1 MEWVQSF
8 PDPWILLLSHPT
20 WTVPNQM
27 WRSQLLVTTYR
38 THSLNLFSLIN
49 CFTHIGRSWYLYMLN
64 TPLKLLSVSKTS
76 SIIFRKFE
84 AYFLCRLSLLI
95 GVIERGDG
103 ECMGW
108 DVIGC
113 KSEKV
118 QVENGKRLQ
127 QARDCTSLLF
137 DTRRQ
142 YQPWPGGSVAYS
154 TSTKE
159 IAS

>member
-84 AYFLCRLSLLI
+84 AYFFYWLEWLREEMEN
-95 GVIERGDG
+95 V
-103 ECMGW
+103 W
-108 DVIGC
+108 DEMWLVVNWR
-113 KSEKV
+113 KFK
-118 QVENGKRLQ
+118 VENGKRLQ

-142 YQPWPGGSVAYS
+142 YWAWPGGSVAYS
-154 TSTKE
+154 TSTKV